1 MCVCVC
7 VCVCE
12 REREFHRQREGY
24 RRVGDRQTD
33 KKESFPDTQRGTEEE
48 TDRVSQTDTGGQ
60 KRMRQ
65 TEIAKYGLQRADTK
79 LTECKVR
86 PTDPSRGE
94 FTN

>member
-1 MCVCVC
+1 M
-7 VCVCE
+7 
-12 REREFHRQREGY
+12 
-24 RRVGDRQTD
+24 GDRQTD

-48 TDRVSQTDTGGQ
+48 TERERERVSQTDTGGQ